1 MAGSSINFAKAKS
14 HSHAHNFRQDKPS
27 YLLPENFA
35 QQNEFWQNELG
46 LTAKQIFD
54 NEVSKSS
61 PRGGRKPKF
70 ENSHWEAVLNCEQ
83 KHSMADIR
91 LVAEH
96 IEKKFNIKCVEIALH
111 KDEGAIIDGQP
122 KHNYHAHLN
131 FVTYKDGRQNWRGEY
146 IKPAELSRLQT
157 DVAGIMGMKRGG
169 VSVLEEAT
177 RLKKTISAPKKRLE
191 HREYKQAIR
200 TSESAKNPET
210 DFYDFRAMQKKIT
223 ALETENSELKKEL
236 HKLNT
241 AANKTKELETIKA
254 LEAKIQELQIS
265 SERIT
270 EQKIQK
276 LEFESEIMSVINQ
289 ARHEEMRA
297 SFAEPPSAYEA
308 FNELTKGKDSLD
320 KKEIEKIKQELKAHD
335 RKVKDFAKKII
346 DGFKSTKTAL
356 FSILVKI
363 TGKDIDNQIKLK
375 IEGKE
380 SEIEAYKESQEVKNE
395 EIQETTLKAFVEEQE
410 AKIHAHTP
418 SKLG

>member
-1 MAGSSINFAKAKS
+1 M
-14 HSHAHNFRQDKPS
+14 
-27 YLLPENFA
+27 
-35 QQNEFWQNELG
+35 
-46 LTAKQIFD
+46 
-54 NEVSKSS
+54 
-61 PRGGRKPKF
+61 
-70 ENSHWEAVLNCEQ
+70 
-83 KHSMADIR
+83 
-91 LVAEH
+91 
-96 IEKKFNIKCVEIALH
+96 
-111 KDEGAIIDGQP
+111 
-122 KHNYHAHLN
+122 
-131 FVTYKDGRQNWRGEY
+131 
-146 IKPAELSRLQT
+146 
-157 DVAGIMGMKRGG
+157 
-169 VSVLEEAT
+169 
-177 RLKKTISAPKKRLE
+177 
-191 HREYKQAIR
+191 
-200 TSESAKNPET
+200 
-210 DFYDFRAMQKKIT
+210 
-223 ALETENSELKKEL
+223 ETENSELKKEL

-265 SERIT
+265 NKAKTT
-270 EQKIQK
+270 EQRIAE
-276 LEFESEIMSVINQ
+276 LEIDSEIMSVKSQ
-289 ARHEEMRA
+289 ARHEETRA
-297 SFAEPPSAYEA
+297 NFAEPPSAYEA

-346 DGFKSTKTAL
+346 DGFKSTQTAL

>member
-27 YLLPENFA
+27 YLLPPELA
-35 QQNEFWQNELG
+35 KKNEYWQNEHG
-46 LTAKQIFD
+46 LTARQIFD

-83 KHSMADIR
+83 KHTMADIR

-96 IEKKFNIKCVEIALH
+96 IERKFNIKCVEIALH
-111 KDEGAIIDGQP
+111 RDEGTVIDGEA

-131 FVTYKDGRQNWRGEY
+131 FVTYKDGKQNWRGEY

-200 TSESAKNPET
+200 TSAKNPET
-210 DFYDFRAMQKKIT
+210 DFYDFRQMQQRIS

-265 SERIT
+265 SEGIT

-276 LEFESEIMSVINQ
+276 LELESEIMSIKNQ

-297 SFAEPPSAYEA
+297 SFAEPPSAYEV
-308 FNELTKGKDSLD
+308 FSKLTADKDTLD
-320 KKEIEKIKQELKAHD
+320 KKEIEKIKKELKAHD
-335 RKVKDFAKKII
+335 RNVKDFAKKII
-346 DGFKSTKTAL
+346 EGLKSTKTAL
-356 FSILVKI
+356 FSILDKI
-363 TGKDIDNQIKLK
+363 RVTDRTNVIKSK

-380 SEIEAYKESQEVKNE
+380 SQIETYTESKEVKNE
-395 EIQETTLKAFVEEQE
+395 EIRETTLKAFVEEQE

-418 SKLG
+418 KLG